1 MVFVLTLGFMGDE
14 ESNISI
20 EEAFEAGL
28 DFTLDTFRIVILIML
43 IWGFVSFYF
52 QKDIMFGFSWAKPVT
67 RKQNPKIYNIV
78 ENLCISQG
86 IQPPKVGI
94 IEDDSLN
101 AFATGRNMDD
111 SRIVFTRGLLNTLND
126 REIEAVAGHELTHLL
141 NKDCKL
147 MFVGTVVV
155 GVVSLIGEILARSS
169 SRKDENG
176 KGGALVLIGFALLIL
191 GNLIYPVLRL
201 AISRK
206 KEYLADL
213 GSVELTH
220 NGDAMISALEK
231 ISWRSEV
238 KGSNKQIAM
247 FYIETPT
254 ENRKKE
260 SSSLFDTHPSIDE
273 RIDAI
278 RAYMGW

>member
-1 MVFVLTLGFMGDE
+1 
-14 ESNISI
+14 
-20 EEAFEAGL
+20 
-28 DFTLDTFRIVILIML
+28 
-43 IWGFVSFYF
+43 
-52 QKDIMFGFSWAKPVT
+52 
-67 RKQNPKIYNIV
+67 
-78 ENLCISQG
+78 
-86 IQPPKVGI
+86 
-94 IEDDSLN
+94 
-101 AFATGRNMDD
+101 MDD

-231 ISWRSEV
+231 IS
-238 KGSNKQIAM
+238 
-247 FYIETPT
+247 
-254 ENRKKE
+254 
-260 SSSLFDTHPSIDE
+260 
-273 RIDAI
+273 
-278 RAYMGW
+278 

>member
-1 MVFVLTLGFMGDE
+1 MVLVFTLAFFGDE
-14 ESNISI
+14 EAEVSL
-20 EEAFEAGL
+20 EEAFDASL
-28 DFTLDTFRIVILIML
+28 SFTFDTFRIVIVIML

-52 QKDIMFGFSWAKPVT
+52 QKDIMFWFSWAKPVT

-78 ENLCISQG
+78 ENLCISRG

-101 AFATGRNMDD
+101 AFATGRKMDD

-155 GVVSLIGEILARSS
+155 GVISLIGEILIRTT

-176 KGGALVLIGFALLIL
+176 KGNILVLVGFAFIIL
-191 GNLIYPVLRL
+191 WYLIYPLLRL

-206 KEYLADL
+206 KEFLADL

-220 NGDAMISALEK
+220 NGEAMISALEK
-231 ISWRSEV
+231 ISGRSEV

-278 RAYMGW
+278 KAYAW